1 MNALKSRIQRHWR
14 KRRMEKFVELMNL
27 TEGAKII
34 DLGGLPQM
42 WETIALDLEITLL
55 NLPGAFERSQG
66 VYQKQYRFIEADAC
80 QPLDLVDNS
89 FDIAFSNGTLEHVG
103 APEKQEA
110 FAKSIRRLA
119 PSYWIETPAIWF
131 PIEAHCHLPY
141 WWFYPPSLQQAWI
154 RRWQRQGQDFK
165 WKQMSETRV
174 LPLKRLKSLFPEA
187 NVYTEFVG
195 GFPKSYSMYV
205 PINRF

>member
-1 MNALKSRIQRHWR
+1 MNALKSRMQRLWR
-14 KRRMEKFVELMNL
+14 KRRMEKFVELMHL

-42 WETIALDLEITLL
+42 ITLL

-80 QPLDLVDNS
+80 QPLDFADNS
-89 FDIAFSNGTLEHVG
+89 FDVVFSNGTIEHVG
-103 APEKQEA
+103 APKKQEA
-110 FAKSIRRLA
+110 FASSIRRLA

-131 PIEAHCHLPY
+131 PIEAHCHLPL

-154 RRWQRQGQDFK
+154 RRWQRQGQEFK

-174 LPLKRLKSLFPEA
+174 LPLQLPLILYLSRT
-187 NVYTEFVG
+187 YD
-195 GFPKSYSMYV
+195 
-205 PINRF
+205 